1 MYSSCRQDIKSSN
14 SDGRE
19 TFLNK
24 NVKSLYVTKSSRQ
37 SNLKHR
43 MISFLTRQATK
54 DFQSKLIYKNLATKN
69 KYVKQFIDKLL
80 ARKFFQI
87 HFKDYH
93 YRLLNEKY
101 SAIIQKVDKNSQLIK
116 NQLSSFCGPL
126 YHWLAKKINK
136 LPLIYPQS
144 IYKTIWD
151 VFATIA
157 RLYFLYMIPVDICWT
172 EEQLL
177 FGNYF
182 ISTLTMIIILFID
195 LFISLNT
202 VFYEA
207 GKIVTSR
214 VQIIKNVLW
223 QSFGMEWISIF
234 IVLILLLYSIQT
246 DTKVDINTNPYYL
259 ILLLFLSHY
268 KNVQNKGKQ
277 YEMALHFTRQTSS
290 ILQLFKFILL
300 IFYVIHIFG
309 CLWFWGGQFSEL
321 YRENSWMDDRNLLDK
336 PWNIQYLQSFYYACV
351 TMFTVGY
358 GDITPKSDEERII
371 AIILIMVSSV
381 QLPYSINTV
390 GQVISEIT
398 SQSDIQKKNIR
409 ILNTYLHK
417 KRIPKAFQEQIRE
430 YLKQYWLQQQE
441 EETLEEKAIIN
452 QLSEKLQE
460 QLMWQVN
467 TQVIREMPFFSQ
479 FSRPFQKALSKRISV
494 VNLLPENEF
503 RKELDQF
510 VCYVE
515 KGQISVCTE
524 GQNKIQIKQIMIGQ
538 IFGLKGF
545 VLGVS
550 AQEIYKSVGFTKL
563 LMICR
568 YDFMQLLK
576 EFPRDFELYCK
587 TRDGIQF
594 SQNIWDEQCMSCQ
607 SLQHS
612 IINCPMLHY
621 IPQKEL
627 IIKRHQFDHKQTR
640 IKFQRNKR
648 ICNNTLDL
656 ETLKKIQN
664 EYYKKYHFD
673 FQEKPPNENK
683 SQIQI
688 PKIIIQ
694 HSSPPAPSRIN
705 SQFNININDPF
716 GFNQVQGLKH
726 SISIIG
732 RPQNL
737 NQIDYVRQNN
747 QQIINYDPEQ
757 ENLMN
762 DAIEDQLKQRYQQL
776 KSYKNLPP
784 KDKEAISFLIMKY
797 KNFKKFEKKELRNFE
812 QKKSY
817 TDYYPEHNDE
827 NMIEI
832 ANLGKRNNIISKLMP
847 YLLFP
852 NVFFQRFQKK
862 LY

>member
-14 SDGRE
+14 QDGKE
-19 TFLNK
+19 SFLNK
-24 NVKSLYVTKSSRQ
+24 NVKSLYVTESSRQ

-54 DFQSKLIYKNLATKN
+54 DFQQKLIYKNLATKN

-87 HFKDYH
+87 HFKEYH
-93 YRLLNEKY
+93 YRILNEKY
-101 SAIIQKVDKNSQLIK
+101 SAILLRVDENNKLLKNHLI
-116 NQLSSFCGPL
+116 NYCHPFYS
-126 YHWLAKKINK
+126 WIAKKINK
-136 LPLIYPQS
+136 IPLIYPQS

-151 VFATIA
+151 VLATIA

-172 EEQLL
+172 QEQLL
-177 FGNYF
+177 FDNYF
-182 ISTLTMIIILFID
+182 ISTLIMISILLVDI
-195 LFISLNT
+195 FISLNT

-207 GKIVTSR
+207 GQIVTKR
-214 VQIIKNVLW
+214 IQIIKNVLW
-223 QSFGMEWISIF
+223 QSFGLEWISTF
-234 IVLILLLYSIQT
+234 IVFILFLYSLAT
-246 DTKVDINTNPYYL
+246 DTKVDINQNPYYI

-277 YEMALHFTRQTSS
+277 YEMALNFTRQASS
-290 ILQLFKFILL
+290 ILQLFKFTLL

-321 YRENSWMDDRNLLDK
+321 YRESSWIDDRNLLDK
-336 PWNIQYLQSFYYACV
+336 SWNIQYLSSFYYACV

-371 AIILIMVSSV
+371 AILLIMVSSV

-390 GQVISEIT
+390 GNVISEIT
-398 SQSDIQKKNIR
+398 SQSELQKKNIR
-409 ILNTYLHK
+409 IINTYLHK
-417 KRIPKAFQEQIRE
+417 KRIPYAFQEQIRE
-430 YLKQYWLQQQE
+430 YLKQYWIQQQE
-441 EETLEEKAIIN
+441 EETMEEKTIIN

-494 VNLLPENEF
+494 VDLLPENEF

-515 KGQISVCTE
+515 KGEISVCAE
-524 GQNKIQIKQIMIGQ
+524 GQNKIKIRQVMVGET
-538 IFGLKGF
+538 FGLKGF
-545 VLGVS
+545 VLGIPTN
-550 AQEIYKSVGFTKL
+550 EIYKSVGFSKL

-568 YDFMQLLK
+568 YDFIQLLK

-594 SQNIWDEQCMSCQ
+594 SDIVWDEQCLSCQ
-607 SLQHS
+607 SPSHS

-621 IPQKEL
+621 IPSRDL
-627 IIKRHQFDHKQTR
+627 IIKRYQFDHKQMR
-640 IKFQRNKR
+640 MKFKRKHR

-656 ETLKKIQN
+656 EILKKIQN

-673 FQEKPPNENK
+673 FQEKPPSENK

-694 HSSPPAPSRIN
+694 HSSPPAPSRKN
-705 SQFNININDPF
+705 SQLNFNDPF
-716 GFNQVQGLKH
+716 NFNQVQGLKH

-732 RPQNL
+732 RPQNP
-737 NQIDYVRQNN
+737 IDYVRQNN

-757 ENLMN
+757 DNIIN
-762 DAIEDQLKQRYQQL
+762 DAIEDQLKQRFYQL
-776 KSYKNLPP
+776 KNYKNLPP

-797 KNFKKFEKKELRNFE
+797 KNFKKFEKKQLKNFE

-817 TDYYPEHNDE
+817 TDYYPEHNGE
-827 NMIEI
+827 KMIHL
-832 ANLGKRNNIISKLMP
+832 ANLRNRDDIISKLMP

-852 NVFFQRFQKK
+852 NVYFQRFQKK